1 MNTFG
6 FSGTYTLEQARTH
19 DEKRNRVVE
28 LLQTKMDMLGEL
40 KQEVKGI
47 LDSSK
52 GEIILASIEELESE
66 AVKGQE
72 RMQTAVDEVIRF
84 HWKFEDVID
93 HGKTQ
98 PFTIT
103 YAEVPKD

>member
-19 DEKRNRVVE
+19 DEKRNLVVE
-28 LLQTKMDMLGEL
+28 LLQTKMDKLGEL
-40 KQEVKGI
+40 KQDVQGI

-52 GEIILASIEELESE
+52 GEIILATIEELESE
-66 AVKGQE
+66 AVKGQG
-72 RMQTAVDEVIRF
+72 RIQTAVDELIRF

-103 YAEVPKD
+103 YTEVPKD